1 MKNQEAKMTLRM
13 DKKLYA
19 QLLKYSNSADLSM
32 AQMARKA
39 IQKFIDEQYETTRPK
54 N

>member
-19 QLLKYSNSADLSM
+19 QLLKYSNSLDLSM

-39 IQKFIDEQYETTRPK
+39 INQFILEQEKLIK
-54 N
+54 NK